1 MSREL
6 AVALR
11 EDKSNDMPE
20 YWTKLAIKYDGT
32 DRWYLEALGIAAMD
46 RWDECLSAWKNA
58 SGGNLDSKT
67 NQQIVWRARG
77 AAAALMQAEL
87 LRNPKLNER
96 DIPAMFRA
104 LDLQDADSRQKALRT
119 LLEHDRAISADKDQA
134 RRDRIVVEA
143 LMRLDNVDINAD
155 PTLMQAIQRHL
166 GQLKNDPSLLKIV
179 QKLKVTGMGDRLIEL
194 AATLGENTQSVQAL
208 ELAVEQGALAELTKS
223 LSAKDPDE
231 RTLALSKVMISGK
244 GKPIQDLRLSL
255 IEASH
260 VSKVIKV
267 DAIVGLSRNKGFHSK
282 LIELAKADKLPG
294 DAKMLIGATLR
305 NSDEADIKRAA
316 EELFPALKTSHSPL
330 PPIEVLVKKNGNAS
344 EGRKLYNGVATC
356 SQCHQ
361 IGTEGKNVGPALTEI
376 GSKLSKDAMYASI
389 LAPSAGISHN
399 YESFA
404 ARTDEDEIVIGLMV
418 SDTTESVTIKDA
430 KGIERTIKRTNLA
443 ELKKQEKSLMPE
455 NLQETMNEQG
465 LVDLVEYLVSL
476 KKS

>member
-1 MSREL
+1 MLKKTS
-6 AVALR
+6 
-11 EDKSNDMPE
+11 
-20 YWTKLAIKYDGT
+20 
-32 DRWYLEALGIAAMD
+32 LGIAFVST
-46 RWDECLSAWKNA
+46 CCFLQNA
-58 SGGNLDSKT
+58 
-67 NQQIVWRARG
+67 
-77 AAAALMQAEL
+77 
-87 LRNPKLNER
+87 
-96 DIPAMFRA
+96 
-104 LDLQDADSRQKALRT
+104 
-119 LLEHDRAISADKDQA
+119 RAISADNDQA
-134 RRDRIVVEA
+134 RRDKIVVEA
-143 LMRLDNVDINAD
+143 LLRLDNVDIDAD
-155 PTLMQAIQRHL
+155 PKLMQAVRRHL
-166 GQLKNDPSLLKIV
+166 DQLKNDPSLLKIV
-179 QKLKVTGMGDRLIEL
+179 QKLKVTGMADRLVDL
-194 AATLGENTQSVQAL
+194 AATLGENTQSIQAL
-208 ELAVEQGALAELTKS
+208 ELAVEQGALAELAKS
-223 LSAKDPDE
+223 LSTRDPDE
-231 RTLALSKVMISGK
+231 RTLALSKVMTSGK

-255 IEASH
+255 IDDSN

-305 NSDEADIKRAA
+305 NSDEADIRRAA

-330 PPIEVLVKKNGNAS
+330 PPIEVLVKKNGNAN

-361 IGTEGKNVGPALTEI
+361 VGTEGKNVGPALTEI

-399 YESFA
+399 FESFA

-418 SDTTESVTIKDA
+418 SDTPDGVTIKDA
-430 KGIERTIKRTNLA
+430 KGIERSIKRANLA